1 MENPNKSDPFFSEPV
16 DPCVEAR
23 TQASEA
29 MSRLLIWM
37 ADAPTL
43 KNRGLRAT
51 VALYCV
57 RPDLIGGATLEKIGA
72 RAGITRQAVHK
83 LADNFRVSLG
93 LQS

>member
-1 MENPNKSDPFFSEPV
+1 MKNTHQTDPFFAEPI
-16 DPCVEAR
+16 DPRVEAR

-37 ADAPTL
+37 ADAASL
-43 KNRGLRAT
+43 EDRGLRAT

-83 LADNFRVSLG
+83 MAENFRVSIG
-93 LQS
+93 LKS